1 MEWLIENWYLLI
13 AAAAGIAVLIAG
25 IITFIKLPPAVQ
37 KKNILNWLLGA
48 VTLAEAKFGGSTG
61 QLKLREV
68 YDKFIQR
75 FPLVS
80 KLISFE
86 TFSDLVDSALET
98 MRASLE
104 TNESLATYVNT
115 HKE

>member
-1 MEWLIENWYLLI
+1 MEWLIENWYVLI
-13 AAAAGIAVLIAG
+13 AAAAGLAVVAAGVIA
-25 IITFIKLPPAVQ
+25 FFKLPPALQ

-48 VTLAEAKFGGSTG
+48 VTIAEAKFGSGTG
-61 QLKLREV
+61 ELKLREV

-75 FPLVS
+75 FPLIS

-86 TFSDLVDSALET
+86 TFSSLVDDALGT
-98 MRASLE
+98 MR
-104 TNESLATYVNT
+104 ESLQNNMALAAYVTT

>member
-1 MEWLIENWYLLI
+1 MEWLIENWYILI
-13 AAAAGIAVLIAG
+13 AAAAGLAVVVAGVIA
-25 IITFIKLPPAVQ
+25 FFKLPPALQ

-48 VTLAEAKFGGSTG
+48 VTLAEAKFGSGTG

-86 TFSDLVDSALET
+86 TFSDLVDSTLET

-104 TNESLATYVNT
+104 TNESLAAYVNA

>member
-1 MEWLIENWYLLI
+1 MEWLIENWFLLV
-13 AAAAGIAVLIAG
+13 AAVAGFVVIIAG
-25 IITFIKLPPAVQ
+25 IIAFFKLPPAIQ

-48 VTLAEAKFGGSTG
+48 VTLAEAKFGSGTG
-61 QLKLREV
+61 ELKLREV

-75 FPLVS
+75 FPLIS

-86 TFSDLVDSALET
+86 TFSNLVDTALNT
-98 MRASLE
+98 MR
-104 TNESLATYVNT
+104 ESLQNNIALTEYVNT

>member
-1 MEWLIENWYLLI
+1 MEWLIENWYILI
-13 AAAAGIAVLIAG
+13 TAAAGLAVVAAGVIA
-25 IITFIKLPPAVQ
+25 FFKLPPALQ

-48 VTLAEAKFGGSTG
+48 VTLAEAQFGSGTG

-104 TNESLATYVNT
+104 TNESLAAYVNT
-115 HKE
+115 HKG

>member
-13 AAAAGIAVLIAG
+13 AAAAGIAVLITGVIA
-25 IITFIKLPPAVQ
+25 FIKLPPAVQ

-48 VTLAEAKFGGSTG
+48 VTLAEAKFGSGTG
-61 QLKLREV
+61 ELKLREV

-80 KLISFE
+80 KLISFD
-86 TFSDLVDSALET
+86 TFSGLVDDALET
-98 MRASLE
+98 MRE
-104 TNESLATYVNT
+104 TLQANTKLAEYVST
-115 HKE
+115 HEE